1 MAATDTEGA
10 LAHAADVGLIED
22 LSEAQRRELELRHV
36 LRVGDDLVWIDPNQR
51 VRRQRASSVYYV
63 PTRRGVYR
71 VSKLTGEVIEV

>member
-1 MAATDTEGA
+1 MTEQDADGA
-10 LAHAADVGLIED
+10 LAQAADVGLIED

-36 LRVGDDLVWIDPNQR
+36 LRVGDDLVWIDPSQR
-51 VRRQRASSVYYV
+51 VRRQRASSLYYV